1 MEHKI
6 AIARDEQIDK
16 FKNKMMTI
24 EKDAAIDDLSKDHTN
39 KIMVLKKDRDQK
51 IKDIKL
57 KFSEEI
63 YRLKM
68 KVNIKK
74 TEIEKES

>member
-1 MEHKI
+1 
-6 AIARDEQIDK
+6 
-16 FKNKMMTI
+16 MTI